1 MKRISMVVSLV
12 SLFAFSL
19 AAQQAAKPTLR
30 ELTLEAIFDP
40 KDKVAFAGAPQ
51 SGFVWIDDKTFA
63 WPRTNEKGDVQ
74 EWLLYDGGPRETRPP
89 FDPPQLLAALK
100 NVQGLTEE

>member
-1 MKRISMVVSLV
+1 MPPPLLTYAAMKRVSMVVSLTF
-12 SLFAFSL
+12 LFAFSL
-19 AAQQAAKPTLR
+19 AAQQPAKPTLR

-74 EWLLYDGGPRETRPP
+74 EWL
-89 FDPPQLLAALK
+89 
-100 NVQGLTEE
+100 